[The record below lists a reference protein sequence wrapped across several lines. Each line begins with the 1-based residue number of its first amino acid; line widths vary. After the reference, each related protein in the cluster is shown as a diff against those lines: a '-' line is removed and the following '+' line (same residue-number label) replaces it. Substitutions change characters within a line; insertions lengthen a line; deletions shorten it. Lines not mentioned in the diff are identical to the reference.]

1 MRDAHPVS
9 WAQRAPFDTLNW
21 LALCWESWLA
31 GRSGLESLLARRDAR
46 VKTLVAWA
54 RAHSPF
60 YRERY
65 RGVRAGDGG
74 LDVLPPV
81 TRHELMAAFDR
92 WVTDP
97 AITREAVRAFV
108 ADRDR
113 VGQPFLGRYAVWTSS
128 GTTGEPGL
136 YVQDAEA
143 LAVYDALQ
151 SIRFG
156 ATALRPNFL
165 LDLLARGGRF
175 AMVAATGGHFAG
187 VASIERLRQLNPL
200 MAGRM
205 RIVSILQPVAAL
217 VRELNAF
224 QPGCIATY
232 PTAAALLANE
242 QAEGRLAIRP
252 AAIWTGGEW
261 LSTSTRQHLQTVFG
275 CPVVDDYGA
284 SECMTIASDCGH
296 GWLHLNA
303 DWVVLEPV
311 DRDYLPVVAGTPSH
325 TVLLTNLANKVQ
337 PIIRYDLG
345 DSVTFNP
352 GACACGSALPAL
364 RVEGRQDDLLA
375 FPAADGSTVR
385 LLPLALTTVLEEEAE
400 VFEFQL
406 VQSAPERLAVRLI
419 EGERA
424 AWGRA
429 YEALRAYL
437 IQQGLPGVEPILDTQ
452 PPARSPISGKVRRV
466 VCAL

>member
-1 MRDAHPVS
+1 M
-9 WAQRAPFDTLNW
+9 T
-21 LALCWESWLA
+21 
-31 GRSGLESLLARRDAR
+31 
-46 VKTLVAWA
+46 AWA

-65 RGVRAGDGG
+65 RGLRSEDGG
-74 LDVLPPV
+74 LAMLPPV
-81 TRHELMAAFDR
+81 TRHELMADFDR

-97 AITREAVRAFV
+97 AITRDTVHEFI
-108 ADRDR
+108 ADRSR

-136 YVQDAEA
+136 YVQDAQA

-151 SIRFG
+151 AVRFG

-165 LDLLARGGRF
+165 LDLLGRGGRY

-200 MAGRM
+200 TAS
-205 RIVSILQPVAAL
+205 RIRVVSILQPVSAL
-217 VRELNAF
+217 VQELNAF

-232 PTAAALLANE
+232 PTAAALLAQE
-242 QAEGRLAIRP
+242 QAEGRLAISP

-261 LSTSTRQHLQTVFG
+261 LSTSTRLRLETVFG

-284 SECMTIASDCGH
+284 SECMSIASDCGH

-311 DRDYLPVVAGTPSH
+311 DRDYRPVVPGTPSH

-345 DSVTFNP
+345 DSVTFSP
-352 GACACGSALPAL
+352 GPCDCGSALPAL

-375 FPAADGSTVR
+375 FPAQDGTTVR

-400 VFEFQL
+400 VFDFQL
-406 VQSAPERLAVRLI
+406 VQSAPERIAVRLK
-419 EGERA
+419 EGERT
-424 AWGRA
+424 AWTRV
-429 YEALRAYL
+429 YDALHAYL
-437 IQQGLPGVEPILDTQ
+437 GRQGLPRVEPTLDPD

>member
-1 MRDAHPVS
+1 MRDASPAS
-9 WAQRAPFDTLNW
+9 WAQRAPFDTLTW

-31 GRSGLESLLARRDAR
+31 GRSSLDSVLARRDAR
-46 VKTLVAWA
+46 LRQMVAWA

-60 YRERY
+60 YRECY
-65 RGVRAGDGG
+65 RGLRPEDGG
-74 LDVLPPV
+74 LAALPPV
-81 TRHELMAAFDR
+81 TRHELMADFDR

-97 AITREAVRAFV
+97 TITRDAVREFIV
-108 ADRDR
+108 DRSR

-136 YVQDAEA
+136 YLQDAEA

-151 SIRFG
+151 AVRFG

-165 LDLLARGGRF
+165 LDLLGRGGRF

-200 MAGRM
+200 MADRM
-205 RIVSILQPVAAL
+205 RVVSILQPVSAL
-217 VRELNAF
+217 VQELNAF

-232 PTAAALLANE
+232 PTAAALLAHE
-242 QAEGRLAIRP
+242 QAAGRLAIRP

-261 LSTSTRQHLQTVFG
+261 LSSGTRLRLQTVFG

-284 SECMTIASDCGH
+284 SEFMSIASDCGH

-311 DRDYLPVVAGTPSH
+311 DRDYRPVVAGTPSH
-325 TVLLTNLANKVQ
+325 TVLLTNLANKAQ

-352 GACACGSALPAL
+352 GACECGSALPAL

-375 FPAADGSTVR
+375 FPAPDGTTVR

-406 VQSAPERLAVRLI
+406 AQSAPERISVRLI

-424 AWGRA
+424 AWGRV

-437 IQQGLPGVEPILDTQ
+437 GRQGLPQVEPVLDTD
-452 PPARSPISGKVRRV
+452 PPVRSAISGKVRRV